1 MRFQGQTEYNHDG
14 PSPGTGVLLNNLGT
28 PDAPDAKALRRYLR
42 QFLSDPRVVEIPRLL
57 WMMIL
62 YLFILPLRPKSSA
75 KLYQQIWTEA
85 GSPLMDITQRQAQAL
100 QSRLDLVYGEGVVP
114 VSIGMR
120 YGNPS
125 MASAL
130 RELTDKNVHNMI
142 VLPLYP
148 QYCGATVGS
157 TFDAL
162 ADELKTYRWV
172 PEVKFI
178 SGYHQHP
185 LYLQAIARSIR
196 EHIDQHGMPDRLI
209 MSFHGT
215 PELYLKRGD
224 PYYCFCSQTV
234 RLVKEQLKLEDEQV
248 MLTFQSRF
256 GKAPWLQPY
265 TDETLQ
271 GLPQQGIKHVAV
283 ICPGFSADCL
293 ETIEEI
299 DAENRDY
306 FIEAGGETYHYIPC
320 LNDQEQHIDM
330 MFDLVQRHLS
340 IPAASSVTA
349 D

>member
-14 PSPGTGVLLNNLGT
+14 PSPGSGVLLNNLGT
-28 PDAPDAKALRRYLR
+28 PDAPDARALRRYLR

-75 KLYQQIWTEA
+75 KLYQQIWTES
-85 GSPLMDITQRQAQAL
+85 GSPLMDITQRQARAL
-100 QSRLDLVYGEGVVP
+100 QARLDQVYGEGVIP
-114 VSIGMR
+114 VAIGMR

-125 MASAL
+125 VASAL
-130 RELTDKNVHNMI
+130 RELTDHNVRNI
-142 VLPLYP
+142 VVLPLYP

-157 TFDAL
+157 TFDAV

-172 PEVKFI
+172 PELKFI

-185 LYLQAIARSIR
+185 VYLQAIADSIR
-196 EHIDQHGMPDRLI
+196 QHIDEHGMPDKLI

-215 PELYLKRGD
+215 PELYLHRGD
-224 PYYCFCSQTV
+224 PYFCFCSQTT
-234 RLVKEQLKLEDEQV
+234 RLVKEKLQLSDELV

-256 GKAPWLQPY
+256 GKAPWLKPY
-265 TDETLQ
+265 TDETLKS
-271 GLPQQGIKHVAV
+271 LPEQGIKHVAV

-299 DAENRDY
+299 DAENRGY

-320 LNDQEQHIDM
+320 LNDQGQHIEM
-330 MFDLVQRHLS
+330 MLDIVQQHL
-340 IPAASSVTA
+340 PTKPRLASGN
-349 D
+349 